1 MPRDELKEPRIS
13 IAEFLGRAAESL
25 DPEVISGGGNCESH
39 FLDSPRVQ
47 KLGLALSGFVDRIHS
62 GRIQIFGNSEAY
74 YLSRLSAADI
84 AVAFARLNPD
94 KIACILITAGIE
106 APLPLRNFASE
117 NCIPLLRTGMPSSEA
132 ISAVAS
138 VLELALAPS
147 VTTHGVLLDVL
158 GVGVLLIGE
167 SGIGKSECALDLI
180 GRGHRLIAD
189 DSVLLRR
196 IGSRVFGE
204 APPLTRDHLEIR
216 GLGIINARELFGVSA
231 LAPSTEIRLCIEFT
245 ANPVESG
252 RLGFEPATYSVFGSD
267 IPKYILP
274 VTPGRNLATLTEA
287 AVRVFVSRLSGD
299 DTLDNLVKRHNRE
312 IEGKESEP
320 VTK

>member
-1 MPRDELKEPRIS
+1 MFHHELKEPRIS
-13 IAEFLGRAAESL
+13 IAEFIDRAAEAL
-25 DPEVISGGGNCESH
+25 ALAVISGGEVCETH

-62 GRIQIFGNSEAY
+62 GRMQIFGNSEAY
-74 YLSRLSAADI
+74 YLSRLAAADTEL
-84 AVAFARLNPD
+84 AFSRLNAD

-106 APLPLRNFASE
+106 VPLALKNFTLD
-117 NCIPLLRTGMPSSEA
+117 NGIPLLRTRLPSSEA

-138 VLELALAPS
+138 ILDLALAPS

-196 IGSRVFGE
+196 IGGRIFGE
-204 APPLTRDHLEIR
+204 PPPLTRDHLEIR

-245 ANPVESG
+245 AKPDDSG
-252 RLGFEPATYSVFGSD
+252 RLDFEPAKYSAFGSE
-267 IPKYILP
+267 IPKFVLP

-299 DTLDNLVKRHNRE
+299 DTLDNLLERHNQE
-312 IEGKESEP
+312 IGPKKDEGVKN
-320 VTK
+320 